1 MENGPTNEH
10 TTDSL
15 HPSTCAAK
23 HSVKEIK
30 SAQISANDVMLLQ
43 YPWATVLKH
52 KERHR
57 SLEQHF
63 G

>member
-1 MENGPTNEH
+1 MNTQRTHYIQALVLPNIA
-10 TTDSL
+10 L
-15 HPSTCAAK
+15 RK
-23 HSVKEIK
+23 FK

-52 KERHR
+52 KEGHR